1 MSLKLDDEDLEFTFD
16 NIKAILVDIFVAGM
30 DTSSA
35 TVIWVITFPLKHP
48 TAMKK
53 VQDETTK
60 YSSITYIPLKT
71 IRDCNIG
78 GYKILAKTLVYVNAW
93 AIGRDTEACGQ
104 NVEEFYPERFIGSSI
119 DYKGQDFG
127 LTYTIW
133 LWSENSPW
141 EEYIGAIMVEL
152 VLANLLYRFDWEI
165 PFRMKKEDIDFDT
178 APGITMHKRNALY
191 LMAKECKY

>member
-1 MSLKLDDEDLEFTFD
+1 MTSRLRKVFKRNECFCQQLIDEHLDPKRQKAEQEDIVDVLLKMMKDLEFTSD

-30 DTSSA
+30 DTS
-35 TVIWVITFPLKHP
+35 
-48 TAMKK
+48 
-53 VQDETTK
+53 
-60 YSSITYIPLKT
+60 
-71 IRDCNIG
+71 
-78 GYKILAKTLVYVNAW
+78 GYKILAKTLVYVDAW

-104 NVEEFYPERFIGSSI
+104 NVEEFYSERFIDSSI

-127 LTYTIW
+127 LIYTIW
-133 LWSENSPW
+133 LWSENSAW
-141 EEYIGAIMVEL
+141 EEYIGAAMVEL